1 MTPYRRTDPVPVAVP
16 VSVSVSETQSKALPE
31 DVDSPSHTS
40 LLTVTRFLEALGQ
53 QAHNEPYFTALR

>member
-1 MTPYRRTDPVPVAVP
+1 MTPYRRTDPVPVSVP
-16 VSVSVSETQSKALPE
+16 MFETQSKALPE

-53 QAHNEPYFTALR
+53 QMYNEPYFTALR